1 MKLTLTKE
9 TLKQIIKEELQGVL
23 SEDDKKY
30 YLYDG
35 GEKYDGRG
43 MDKGF
48 DTREEAEEARDSLPS
63 YLSDLS
69 IRQG

>member
-9 TLKQIIKEELQGVL
+9 KLKQIIKEELQGVL
-23 SEDDKKY
+23 SEDDK
-30 YLYDG
+30 
-35 GEKYDGRG
+35 KYDGRG